1 MLMAT
6 STGRHLLG
14 NDLVREARR
23 RAGLTQRELAERAGT
38 TQSAIARLEGGHTSP
53 SFEKVLALV
62 RHCGLDLAVGIV
74 EHDHSAIE
82 QAMRNLLLEPE
93 ERIRQLKGTVRFV
106 EAGRVAVREARGA

>member
-1 MLMAT
+1 
-6 STGRHLLG
+6 
-14 NDLVREARR
+14 
-23 RAGLTQRELAERAGT
+23 
-38 TQSAIARLEGGHTSP
+38 
-53 SFEKVLALV
+53 
-62 RHCGLDLAVGIV
+62 VGIV